1 MSEIR
6 LFIGGQYPATI
17 VGTGDVEG
25 LSDRSTI
32 IKWAVDPSE
41 PKKDRTGTVYIGK
54 DRKIEKV
61 VFDD

>member
-17 VGTGDVEG
+17 VGTGDIEG

-32 IKWAVDPSE
+32 ITWDEKPQ
-41 PKKDRTGTVYIGK
+41 PQPDRTGIVHIGK

-61 VFDD
+61 VWND

>member
-32 IKWAVDPSE
+32 IIWD
-41 PKKDRTGTVYIGK
+41 KKPQPQPDRKGTVYIGR
-54 DRKIEKV
+54 DRKIKKV

>member
-32 IKWAVDPSE
+32 IKWNEKPQ
-41 PKKDRTGTVYIGK
+41 PQPDRTGTVYIGK

-61 VFDD
+61 VWDD

>member
-17 VGTGDVEG
+17 VGTGNIEG

-32 IKWAVDPSE
+32 IKWDEKPQSQ
-41 PKKDRTGTVYIGK
+41 PDRKGTVYIGK